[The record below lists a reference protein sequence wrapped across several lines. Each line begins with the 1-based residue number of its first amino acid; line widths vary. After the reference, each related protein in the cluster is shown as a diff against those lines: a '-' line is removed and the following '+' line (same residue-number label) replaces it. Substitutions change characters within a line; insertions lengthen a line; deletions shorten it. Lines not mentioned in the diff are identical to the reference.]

1 MKKVNIKGCRYL
13 YVETTDTYT
22 LYFDPNDLEWN
33 EHIRGEIAYQIIDTG
48 NGFKI
53 KQDKFQELDY
63 SEFEELK
70 YLMKKIKC

>member
-13 YVETTDTYT
+13 YAETTDTYT
-22 LYFDPNDLEWN
+22 LYFDPSDLEWN
-33 EHIRGEIAYQIIDTG
+33 EHIRGEIAYQVIDTG

-70 YLMKKIKC
+70 YLMKKIK

>member
-1 MKKVNIKGCRYL
+1 MKKVNIKGSGYL
-13 YVETTDTYT
+13 YAETDDSYI
-22 LYFDPNDLEWN
+22 LYFDPNDCGWN
-33 EHIRGEIAYQIIDTG
+33 EHVKGKIAYQVIDTG

-70 YLMKKIKC
+70 YLLSKIKI

>member
-1 MKKVNIKGCRYL
+1 MSKVIIGECSYIYKKTKNKYSLIY
-13 YVETTDTYT
+13 
-22 LYFDPNDLEWN
+22 DPNDKEWA
-33 EHIRGEIAYQIIDTG
+33 EHVKGKIAYQVIDTG

-70 YLMKKIKC
+70 YLIKKIKI

>member
-1 MKKVNIKGCRYL
+1 MKKVKIKDSGYL
-13 YVETTDTYT
+13 YAETDDSYT
-22 LYFDPNDLEWN
+22 LYYDPNDCEWN
-33 EHIRGEIAYQIIDTG
+33 EHVKGKIAYQIIDTG

-70 YLMKKIKC
+70 YLMKKIK

>member
-1 MKKVNIKGCRYL
+1 MKRVNIKGSGYL
-13 YVETTDTYT
+13 YAETDDSYT
-22 LYFDPNDLEWN
+22 LYFDPNNCGWN
-33 EHIRGEIAYQIIDTG
+33 EHVKGKIAYQVIDTG

-70 YLMKKIKC
+70 YLLNKIK

>member
-1 MKKVNIKGCRYL
+1 MKKVIIGECSYIYKKTKNKYSLIY
-13 YVETTDTYT
+13 
-22 LYFDPNDLEWN
+22 DPNDKEWN
-33 EHIRGEIAYQIIDTG
+33 EHVKGKIAYQVIDTG

-70 YLMKKIKC
+70 YLIKKIK

>member
-13 YVETTDTYT
+13 YTETTDTYT
-22 LYFDPNDLEWN
+22 LYFDPSDLEWN

-48 NGFKI
+48 NGIKI
-53 KQDKFQELDY
+53 KQDNFQQLDY

-70 YLMKKIKC
+70 YLMKKIK